1 VSVETIVFSILSTNA
16 AVGALIG
23 VGGACKVYPDEIP
36 QGVTMPAVSYEIVAG
51 VPEGVMNG
59 APVADDMRIQINAYA
74 NDDRD
79 AARALSEA
87 IERAFEDLDVM
98 IEKGCGIRCI
108 SWNGVDFDD
117 ELKRYRDSKDYRFWT
132 SR

>member
-1 VSVETIVFSILSTNA
+1 MNAESAIFSILSSNA

-23 VGGACKVYPDEIP
+23 SGDACRLYPTLIP
-36 QGVTMPAVSYEIVAG
+36 QGAAMPAAAYQIVSG
-51 VPEGVMNG
+51 VPDGVMNG
-59 APVADDMRIQINAYA
+59 APVADAVRVQISAFA
-74 NDDRD
+74 DDDYD

-87 IERAFEDLDVM
+87 IERAFEDLDVT
-98 IEKGCGIRCI
+98 IVAGVGVRCI
-108 SWNGVDFDD
+108 SWNGADYDD